1 MAFLSRQRIFSLENY
16 EDVCSSLT
24 AGDICIT
31 ILLKAGEGLP
41 FNQNIS
47 KGQLLG
53 LTISKADKK
62 LNGSCL
68 VIQQKTN
75 LLSQKQHRRT
85 LQHPQKSYLT
95 LNL

>member
-1 MAFLSRQRIFSLENY
+1 M
-16 EDVCSSLT
+16 
-24 AGDICIT
+24 
-31 ILLKAGEGLP
+31 LKAGEGIP

-53 LTISKADKK
+53 PTISKADKK

-75 LLSQKQHRRT
+75 LLSQKQHRGT
-85 LQHPQKSYLT
+85 LQHPQKELSNSRFET
-95 LNL
+95 NQRNVESFSLNWKF